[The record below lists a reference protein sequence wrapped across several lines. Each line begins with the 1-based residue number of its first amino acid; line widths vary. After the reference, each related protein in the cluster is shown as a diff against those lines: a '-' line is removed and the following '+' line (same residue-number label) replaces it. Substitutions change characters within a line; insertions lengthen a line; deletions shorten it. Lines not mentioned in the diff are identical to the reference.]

1 MEAILEVRHLSKSFP
16 ITRGFPKR
24 VVGQIRALDGVN
36 FQVQPGEILGLV
48 GESGCG
54 KSTLGKTILG
64 VYQPTA
70 GEVRFQG
77 RVISGLPRA
86 ALRQVRR
93 ELQYV
98 YQDPGASLDPWWTV
112 GRSLREP
119 LRVHTQLSRGEIK
132 DRVEEMITAVGLTP
146 HHLSRY
152 PHEFS
157 GGQQRRLALARILVL
172 KPRLIIFDE
181 PTAGLDVSVQATI
194 LRLFQELQE
203 RFKLTYLFIA
213 HDLEIIRLMCHR
225 VAVMYLGSMAEM
237 GPTEAMFQAPSHPYT
252 QALLAAVPRVEVG
265 PWQGTLL
272 QGEPPRPDALPTGCR
287 FRLRCPQAQDSH
299 CAQHEP
305 ALQEVGEGHVA
316 ACHLLP
322 GVARGASEY
331 AA

>member
-1 MEAILEVRHLSKSFP
+1 MEPILDVRHLQKHFP

-24 VVGQIRALDGVN
+24 TVGWLRAVDGVN
-36 FQVQPGEILGLV
+36 LSVQPGEILGLV

-64 VYQPTA
+64 VYQPTS
-70 GEVRFQG
+70 GEIRFQG

-86 ALRQVRR
+86 AVRQVRR

-119 LRVHTQLSRGEIK
+119 LVVHTQLARGEIK
-132 DRVEEMITAVGLTP
+132 DRVEEMITAVGLAP
-146 HHLSRY
+146 HHLTRY

-203 RFKLTYLFIA
+203 RFKLTYVFIA

-225 VAVMYLGSMAEM
+225 VAVMYLGSIAEI
-237 GPTEAMFQAPSHPYT
+237 GPTEAIFATPTHPYT

-272 QGEPPRPDALPTGCR
+272 QGEPPRPEALPRGCR
-287 FRLRCPQAQDSH
+287 FRLRCPQAQEAS
-299 CAQHEP
+299 CAQVEP
-305 ALQEVGEGHVA
+305 ELQDVGASHLA

-322 GVARGASEY
+322 SLVPEY